1 MKRVSSADYEWM
13 RVRGYELLTGAGV
26 TVVEISDL
34 AHEARAP
41 SPPVSQ
47 AVTARATGLGQ

>member
-41 SPPVSQ
+41 NAHLCPKP
-47 AVTARATGLGQ
+47 